1 MTRLKKKK
9 MSRLYVIRVVIR
21 WRERIFVWFP
31 WREYLPEET
40 HARCVPELCYWA
52 RFDQRTGSEVQE
64 LLGDEDELLSTGIP
78 LSMYPNAH
86 VFQFPDG
93 QSMRNY
99 SRIHNPRQNKTFP
112 SGSRHSPLPSGFSL
126 RAVYS

>member
-1 MTRLKKKK
+1 MTRLKKKTI
-9 MSRLYVIRVVIR
+9 STLYVVIR
-21 WRERIFVWFP
+21 WRERIFVWFR
-31 WREYLPEET
+31 WREYLPEE
-40 HARCVPELCYWA
+40 HARCVPELCSK
-52 RFDQRTGSEVQE
+52 FDQRTGSEVQE

-99 SRIHNPRQNKTFP
+99 SRIHNPRQNKTSP
-112 SGSRHSPLPSGFSL
+112 SGSRHSLLPSGFSL
-126 RAVYS
+126 RAI